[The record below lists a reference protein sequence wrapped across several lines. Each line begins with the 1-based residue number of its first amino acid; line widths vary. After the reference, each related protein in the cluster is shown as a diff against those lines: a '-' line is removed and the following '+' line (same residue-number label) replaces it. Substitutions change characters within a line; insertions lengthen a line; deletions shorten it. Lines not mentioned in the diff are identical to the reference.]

1 MENLPQNRGSP
12 GEENRVGRTGVAL
25 NRQQTELRA
34 LFDLVPAG
42 ILLKDTENNILRVN
56 ERMAESVGK
65 PVEEI
70 EGRSILEIF
79 PRDAARFYAGDLEV
93 IRSGKPRLGVVEAVR
108 DRDDNERWIQT
119 DEVPVCGE
127 DGKVKGFVVMVQDI
141 TERRRVEQELKAA
154 ELAAVAREGAQ
165 RYSFLADA
173 VPVMIWTA
181 RPDGGLDYYNKAW
194 FDYTGQTPAQAK
206 DWGWGS
212 VLHPDDLQPCV
223 DRWKHSL
230 ATGEDYDCEY
240 RFRRGAD
247 GIYRWFLG
255 LASARRNEAGEIVQW
270 VGTSTDIDD
279 QKRAHSELEMR
290 VADRTS
296 ELARTNAALQEENA
310 GRKRAAAELLESKR
324 FLQSTLDALSSS
336 VAILDEH
343 GAIIEV
349 NDSWKRFAGENDFP
363 GGRYGLGDNYLAV
376 CDSAVGRSSAEALA
390 VGTGIRAVM
399 SGESDEFHLEYP
411 CHSPREERW
420 FIVRATRFAGD
431 GPVRV
436 VVAHE
441 NISARKRAEE
451 ALRASQQITEGIINA
466 IPVRVFWKDK
476 NLAYLGCNAVFA
488 RDAGFADLKDIIGK
502 VDSQLGWRD
511 QAESYTANDRKVIES
526 GISKFNVEEPQTTPE
541 GKTITLLTSKI
552 PLRNSKGE
560 ISGVLGTYM
569 DITERKRAEEALR
582 ESDERFSGA
591 FEHAPIG
598 VAIVSPDGRWLKVN
612 RALCDLVGY
621 SEAELLARSFQ
632 EITAPEDLESSREK
646 MRQLIAGETRSFQI
660 EKRYIHARGHLV
672 TALTSVSLV
681 FDRQGQPSYFIAQVQ
696 DITSRKLAE
705 TELAKTHEQLLD
717 ASRQAGMAEVATG
730 VLHNVGNVLNSV
742 NVSATLV
749 ANRVHNTKA
758 ANIAKIAALFDEHKG
773 DLAGFLTGDSRGK
786 TIPAYLGI
794 LAESLAAEQKTVL
807 TELDELRKNVDYI
820 KDIVAMQQTYA
831 TTSGIIEAVPVADM
845 VEDALRINAGSLA
858 LQVIET
864 IRDDQAR
871 LVVTT
876 DKHKVIQILVNLV
889 TNAVHA
895 CGESGRTGRQ
905 ITVRTTSDGRSAK
918 IAIIDNGVG
927 IPPENLTQIFNY
939 GFTTRKQGHGFGLHT
954 SALAAKQLGGSLT
967 AQSAGTGCGA
977 TFALEL
983 PYKINPQANENSAI

>member
-1 MENLPQNRGSP
+1 MENVREIRGSP
-12 GEENRVGRTGVAL
+12 GEDSRIDRTDVAL

-42 ILLKDTENNILRVN
+42 ILFKDTENNILRVN
-56 ERMAESVGK
+56 KRMAETVGK
-65 PVEEI
+65 PVEEV
-70 EGRSILEIF
+70 EGRTTLDIF
-79 PRDAARFYAGDLEV
+79 PRDAARFFANDLEV
-93 IRSGKPRLGVVEAVR
+93 IRSGKPSLGVVEAMR

-119 DEVPVCGE
+119 DKVPVCGK
-127 DGKVKGFVVMVQDI
+127 DGKVNGIVVMVQDI
-141 TERRRVEQELKAA
+141 TERLRVEQELKAA
-154 ELAAVAREGAQ
+154 KLAAVVREDAQ

-194 FDYTGQTPAQAK
+194 FDYTGQTPAQAE
-206 DWGWGS
+206 DWGWGA

-223 DRWKHSL
+223 ERWKHSL
-230 ATGEDYDCEY
+230 ATGQDYDCEY

-247 GIYRWFLG
+247 GVYRWFLG
-255 LASARRNEAGEIVQW
+255 RASARRNEAGEIVQW

-279 QKRAHSELEMR
+279 QKRANSELERR
-290 VADRTS
+290 VAERTS

-324 FLQSTLDALSSS
+324 FLQSTLDALSSC

-349 NDSWKRFAGENDFP
+349 NNPWKRFALENDFL
-363 GGRYGLGDNYLAV
+363 GGRYGMGDNYLAV

-420 FIVRATRFAGD
+420 FIVTATRFAGD

-488 RDAGFADLKDIIGK
+488 CDAGFADPKDIIGK

-511 QAESYTANDRKVIES
+511 QAESYTKDDREVIAS
-526 GISKFNVEEPQTTPE
+526 GRSKFNVEEPQTTP
-541 GKTITLLTSKI
+541 GGGTLTLLTSKI
-552 PLRNSKGE
+552 PLHDAKGE
-560 ISGVLGTYM
+560 ISGVLGTY
-569 DITERKRAEEALR
+569 
-582 ESDERFSGA
+582 
-591 FEHAPIG
+591 
-598 VAIVSPDGRWLKVN
+598 V
-612 RALCDLVGY
+612 
-621 SEAELLARSFQ
+621 
-632 EITAPEDLESSREK
+632 
-646 MRQLIAGETRSFQI
+646 
-660 EKRYIHARGHLV
+660 
-672 TALTSVSLV
+672 
-681 FDRQGQPSYFIAQVQ
+681 

-705 TELAKTHEQLLD
+705 ARFAKTYEQLLD

-749 ANRVHNTKA
+749 ADHVRHTKA
-758 ANIAKIAALFDEHKG
+758 ANVAKLAALFDGHKG
-773 DLAGFLTGDSRGK
+773 DLVGFLTNDPRGR
-786 TIPAYLGI
+786 TIPEYLGT
-794 LAESLAAEQKTVL
+794 LAESLAAEQKTL
-807 TELDELRKNVDYI
+807 IAEIEELRKNVDYI
-820 KDIVAMQQTYA
+820 KNIVVMQQTYA
-831 TTSGIIEAVPVADM
+831 TTFGAVEAVSVSDM
-845 VEDALRINAGSLA
+845 IEDALRINAGSLA
-858 LQVIET
+858 LHDIET
-864 IRDDQAR
+864 IRDHQAP
-871 LVVTT
+871 LIVTT
-876 DKHKVIQILVNLV
+876 DKQKVIQILVNLV
-889 TNAVHA
+889 RNANDA
-895 CGESGRTGRQ
+895 CGESGRPNKQ
-905 ITVRTTSDGRSAK
+905 ITVRTTRDDRCVK
-918 IAIIDNGVG
+918 IAVIDNGIG
-927 IPPENLTQIFNY
+927 ISAENLTQIFNY
-939 GFTTRKQGHGFGLHT
+939 GFTTCKRGHGFGLHS
-954 SALAAKQLGGSLT
+954 SAIAARELGGSL
-967 AQSAGTGCGA
+967 AVQSDGTGRGA
-977 TFALEL
+977 TFTLEL
-983 PYKINPQANENSAI
+983 PCKPETNKP

>member
-1 MENLPQNRGSP
+1 MNTGSIGDIRGDPGSP
-12 GEENRVGRTGVAL
+12 GEENRLGRTDVAL

-34 LFDLVPAG
+34 LFDLVPAR
-42 ILLKDTENNILRVN
+42 ILFKDTENNILRVN
-56 ERMAESVGK
+56 KRMAESVGK
-65 PVEEI
+65 PVEEV

-93 IRSGKPRLGVVEAVR
+93 IRSGKPRLGVVETVR

-119 DEVPVCGE
+119 DEVPVCGK
-127 DGKVKGFVVMVQDI
+127 DGKVNGFVVMVQDI
-141 TERRRVEQELKAA
+141 TERLRVEQELKTAK
-154 ELAAVAREGAQ
+154 LAAVVREDAQ

-173 VPVMIWTA
+173 VPMMIWTA

-194 FDYTGQTPAQAK
+194 FDYTGQTPAQAE

-223 DRWKHSL
+223 ERWKHSL
-230 ATGEDYDCEY
+230 ATGQDYDCEY

-247 GIYRWFLG
+247 GVYRWFLG
-255 LASARRNEAGEIVQW
+255 RASARRNEAGEIVQW

-279 QKRAHSELEMR
+279 QKRANSELERR
-290 VADRTS
+290 VAERTS

-324 FLQSTLDALSSS
+324 FLQSTLDALSSC

-349 NDSWKRFAGENDFP
+349 NNPWKRFALENDFL
-363 GGRYGLGDNYLAV
+363 GGRYGMGDNYLAV

-476 NLAYLGCNAVFA
+476 NLVYLGCNAVFA
-488 RDAGFADLKDIIGK
+488 RDAGFAAPKDIIGK

-511 QAESYTANDRKVIES
+511 QTESYCKDDRQVIASGNSRSLIEES
-526 GISKFNVEEPQTTPE
+526 QTTPE
-541 GKTITLLTSKI
+541 GKTITLLTSKM
-552 PLRNSKGE
+552 PMRNSNGE
-560 ISGVLGTYM
+560 ITGVLGTYI
-569 DITERKRAEEALR
+569 DITERKKAEKALR
-582 ESDERFSGA
+582 ESEERFSGA
-591 FEHAPIG
+591 FEYAPIG
-598 VAIVSPDGRWLKVN
+598 VALVTPDGRWLKIN

-621 SEAELLARSFQ
+621 SEAGLLARTYQ
-632 EITAPEDLESSREK
+632 EITCPDDLDASRENV
-646 MRQLIAGETRSFQI
+646 RRLIAGESRSFRM
-660 EKRYIHARGHLV
+660 EKRYIHARGHFI

-681 FDRQGQPSYFIAQVQ
+681 RDGRGQPRYLIAQIQ
-696 DITSRKLAE
+696 DLTERKLAE
-705 TELAKTHEQLLD
+705 ARLAKTYAQLVD
-717 ASRQAGMAEVATG
+717 ASRLAGMAEVATG
-730 VLHNVGNVLNSV
+730 VLHNIGNVLNSV

-749 ANRVHNTKA
+749 ASHVRNTKA
-758 ANIAKIAALFDEHKG
+758 ANVAKLAALFDGHKG
-773 DLAGFLTGDSRGK
+773 DLVGFLTNDPRGR
-786 TIPAYLGI
+786 TIPEYLGS
-794 LAESLAAEQKTVL
+794 LAESLAAEQKMMV

-820 KDIVAMQQTYA
+820 KGIVAMQQTYA
-831 TTSGIIEAVPVADM
+831 TASGVIEAVSVPEM
-845 VEDALRINAGSLA
+845 IEDALRINAGSLA
-858 LQVIET
+858 SRDIET
-864 IRDDQAR
+864 ICDHQGRP
-871 LVVTT
+871 VVTT
-876 DKHKVIQILVNLV
+876 DKHKVVQILVNLV
-889 TNAVHA
+889 RNANDA
-895 CGESGRTGRQ
+895 CRESGRSGKQ
-905 ITVRTTSDGRSAK
+905 IIVRSTSDDSGVK
-918 IAIIDNGVG
+918 IAVIDNGVG
-927 IPPENLTQIFNY
+927 IPAENLTRIFNY
-939 GFTTRKQGHGFGLHT
+939 GFTTRERGHGFGLHS
-954 SALAAKQLGGSLT
+954 SALAAKELGGSL
-967 AQSAGTGCGA
+967 AVQSDGAGRGA
-977 TFALEL
+977 TFTLEL
-983 PYKINPQANENSAI
+983 PCKPEAKIP

>member
-1 MENLPQNRGSP
+1 MEKVRENRGSP
-12 GEENRVGRTGVAL
+12 GEDSRFDRTDVTL

-42 ILLKDTENNILRVN
+42 ILFKDTENNILRVN
-56 ERMAESVGK
+56 KRMAETVGK
-65 PVEEI
+65 PVEEV
-70 EGRSILEIF
+70 EGRTTLDIF
-79 PRDAARFYAGDLEV
+79 PRDAARFFANDLEV
-93 IRSGKPRLGVVEAVR
+93 IRSGKPSLGVVEAMR

-119 DEVPVCGE
+119 DKVPVCGK
-127 DGKVKGFVVMVQDI
+127 DGKVNGIVVMVQDI
-141 TERRRVEQELKAA
+141 TERLRVEQELKAA
-154 ELAAVAREGAQ
+154 KLAAVVREDAQ

-194 FDYTGQTPAQAK
+194 FDYTGQTPAQAE
-206 DWGWGS
+206 DWGWGA

-223 DRWKHSL
+223 ERWKHSL
-230 ATGEDYDCEY
+230 ATGENYDCEY

-247 GIYRWFLG
+247 GVYRWFQG
-255 LASARRNEAGEIVQW
+255 RASARRNEAGEIVQW
-270 VGTSTDIDD
+270 VGTCTDIDD
-279 QKRAHSELEMR
+279 QKSANSELERR
-290 VADRTS
+290 VAERIS

-324 FLQSTLDALSSS
+324 FLQSTLDALSSC

-349 NDSWKRFAGENDFP
+349 NNPWKRFALENDFL
-363 GGRYGLGDNYLAV
+363 GGRYGMGDNYLAV

-420 FIVRATRFAGD
+420 FIVTATRFAGD

-488 RDAGFADLKDIIGK
+488 CDAGFADPKDIIGK

-511 QAESYTANDRKVIES
+511 QAESYTKDDREVIAS
-526 GISKFNVEEPQTTPE
+526 GRSKFNVEEPQTTP
-541 GKTITLLTSKI
+541 GGGTLTLLTSKI
-552 PLRNSKGE
+552 PLHDAKGE
-560 ISGVLGTYM
+560 ISGVLGTY
-569 DITERKRAEEALR
+569 
-582 ESDERFSGA
+582 
-591 FEHAPIG
+591 
-598 VAIVSPDGRWLKVN
+598 V
-612 RALCDLVGY
+612 
-621 SEAELLARSFQ
+621 
-632 EITAPEDLESSREK
+632 
-646 MRQLIAGETRSFQI
+646 
-660 EKRYIHARGHLV
+660 
-672 TALTSVSLV
+672 
-681 FDRQGQPSYFIAQVQ
+681 

-705 TELAKTHEQLLD
+705 ARFAKTYEQLLD

-749 ANRVHNTKA
+749 ADHVRHTKA
-758 ANIAKIAALFDEHKG
+758 ANVAKLAALFDGHKG
-773 DLAGFLTGDSRGK
+773 DLVGFLTNDPRGR
-786 TIPAYLGI
+786 TIPEYLGT
-794 LAESLAAEQKTVL
+794 LAESLAAEQKTL
-807 TELDELRKNVDYI
+807 IAEIEELRKNVDYI
-820 KDIVAMQQTYA
+820 KNIVVMQQTYA
-831 TTSGIIEAVPVADM
+831 TTFGAVEAVSVSDM
-845 VEDALRINAGSLA
+845 IEDALRINAGSLA
-858 LQVIET
+858 LHDIET
-864 IRDDQAR
+864 IRDHQAP

-876 DKHKVIQILVNLV
+876 DKQKVIQILVNLV
-889 TNAVHA
+889 RNANDA
-895 CGESGRTGRQ
+895 CGESGRPNKQ
-905 ITVRTTSDGRSAK
+905 ITVRTTKDDRCVR
-918 IAIIDNGVG
+918 IAVIDNGIG
-927 IPPENLTQIFNY
+927 ISAENLTQIFNY
-939 GFTTRKQGHGFGLHT
+939 GFTTRKRGHGFGLHS
-954 SALAAKQLGGSLT
+954 SAIAARELGGSL
-967 AQSAGTGCGA
+967 AVQSDGTGRGA
-977 TFALEL
+977 TFTLEL
-983 PYKINPQANENSAI
+983 PCKPETNKP

>member
-1 MENLPQNRGSP
+1 MEKVRENRGSP
-12 GEENRVGRTGVAL
+12 GEDSRFDRTDVTL

-42 ILLKDTENNILRVN
+42 ILFKDTENNILRVN
-56 ERMAESVGK
+56 KRMAETVGK
-65 PVEEI
+65 PVEEV
-70 EGRSILEIF
+70 EGRTTLDIF
-79 PRDAARFYAGDLEV
+79 PRDAARFFANDLEV
-93 IRSGKPRLGVVEAVR
+93 IRSGKPSLGVVEAMR

-119 DEVPVCGE
+119 DKVPVCGK
-127 DGKVKGFVVMVQDI
+127 DGKVNGIVVMVQDI
-141 TERRRVEQELKAA
+141 TERLRVEQELKAA
-154 ELAAVAREGAQ
+154 KLAAVVREDAQ

-194 FDYTGQTPAQAK
+194 FDYTGQTPAQAE
-206 DWGWGS
+206 DWGWGA

-223 DRWKHSL
+223 ERWKHSL
-230 ATGEDYDCEY
+230 ATGENYDCEY

-247 GIYRWFLG
+247 GVYRWFQG
-255 LASARRNEAGEIVQW
+255 RASARRNEAGEIVQW
-270 VGTSTDIDD
+270 VGTCTDIDD
-279 QKRAHSELEMR
+279 QKSANSELERR
-290 VADRTS
+290 VAERIS

-324 FLQSTLDALSSS
+324 FLQSTLDALSSC

-349 NDSWKRFAGENDFP
+349 NNPWKRFALENDFL
-363 GGRYGLGDNYLAV
+363 GGRYGMGDNYLAV

-420 FIVRATRFAGD
+420 FIVTATRFAGD

-488 RDAGFADLKDIIGK
+488 CDAGFADSKDIIGK

-511 QAESYTANDRKVIES
+511 QAESYTKDDREVIAS
-526 GISKFNVEEPQTTPE
+526 GRSKFNVEEPQTTP
-541 GKTITLLTSKI
+541 GGGTLTLLTSKI
-552 PLRNSKGE
+552 PLHDAKGE
-560 ISGVLGTYM
+560 ISGVLGTYV

-598 VAIVSPDGRWLKVN
+598 VALVSPDGRWLKVN

-632 EITAPEDLESSREK
+632 EITAPEDLEASREK

-681 FDRQGQPSYFIAQVQ
+681 FDRQGQPRYFIAQVQ

-705 TELAKTHEQLLD
+705 ARFAKTYEQLLD

-749 ANRVHNTKA
+749 ADHVRHTKA
-758 ANIAKIAALFDEHKG
+758 ANVAKLAALFDGHKG
-773 DLAGFLTGDSRGK
+773 DLVGFLTNDPRGR
-786 TIPAYLGI
+786 TIPEYLGT
-794 LAESLAAEQKTVL
+794 LAESLAAEQKTL
-807 TELDELRKNVDYI
+807 IAEIEELRKNVDYI
-820 KDIVAMQQTYA
+820 KNIVVMQQTYA
-831 TTSGIIEAVPVADM
+831 TTFGAVEAVSVSDM
-845 VEDALRINAGSLA
+845 IEDALRINAGSLA
-858 LQVIET
+858 LHDIET
-864 IRDDQAR
+864 IRDHQAP
-871 LVVTT
+871 LIVTT
-876 DKHKVIQILVNLV
+876 DKQKVIQILVNLV
-889 TNAVHA
+889 RNANDA
-895 CGESGRTGRQ
+895 CGESGRPNKQ
-905 ITVRTTSDGRSAK
+905 ITVRTTRDDRCVR
-918 IAIIDNGVG
+918 IAVIDNGIG
-927 IPPENLTQIFNY
+927 IPAENLTQIFNY
-939 GFTTRKQGHGFGLHT
+939 GFTTRKRGHGFGLHS
-954 SALAAKQLGGSLT
+954 SAIAARELGGSL
-967 AQSAGTGCGA
+967 AVQSDGTGRGA
-977 TFALEL
+977 TFTLEL
-983 PYKINPQANENSAI
+983 PCKPETNKP